1 MWRDAYF
8 LGRFDQA
15 NRIKQN
21 PFEEDRLKLAYT
33 AGQFDERTH
42 KPFPYR
48 RWLNQFRK
56 VAERRAAQY
65 ANDNAEGGHAA

>member
-15 NRIKQN
+15 NRINQN

-48 RWLNQFRK
+48 PGSISFAK
-56 VAERRAAQY
+56 
-65 ANDNAEGGHAA
+65 